1 MTLFADHR
9 VLVRGGGDLATGVV
23 ARLHRA
29 GFPLVVL
36 ELAAPLA
43 IRRPVSVARAVR
55 EGSADIEDLQVR
67 LADSPAHAFG
77 LAAAGAIPVLVAE
90 RIPVFPGPFSALVDA
105 RVAKAALDTAI
116 DQAPLVVG
124 LGPGFVAGTD
134 CHAVVETMRG
144 HHLGRVL
151 WSGSAAPDTGAPG
164 LVGGKSVERVVR
176 STRSGR
182 IVWDVDI
189 GDLVSE
195 GRTIGT
201 VAEVPVVAGLDGV
214 VRGLIDPDVPAI
226 PGLKLA
232 DIDPRADRS
241 ACFEIS
247 DKALAVGGGALEAIL
262 VWLNKRFPV

>member
-1 MTLFADHR
+1 MSLFAEHR
-9 VLVRGGGDLATGVV
+9 ILVRGGGDLATGVM

-29 GFPLVVL
+29 GFPVVVL

-43 IRRPVSVARAVR
+43 IRQTVSAARAVR
-55 EGSADIEDLQVR
+55 EGAADIEELQVR
-67 LADSPAHAFG
+67 LADTPAQALE
-77 LAAAGAIPVLVAE
+77 LAEVGTIPVLVAE
-90 RIPVFPGPFSALVDA
+90 RIPAFPRPFAALVDA
-105 RVAKAALDTAI
+105 RVAKASLDTAI

-124 LGPGFVAGTD
+124 LGPGFVAGTH

-164 LVGGKSVERVVR
+164 LVGGKSAERVIR
-176 STRSGR
+176 ASRSGR

-201 VAEVPVVAGLDGV
+201 VAGVPVVAGLDGV

-226 PGLKLA
+226 PGLKIA

-247 DKALAVGGGALEAIL
+247 DKALAVGGGTLEAIL
-262 VWLNKRFPV
+262 VWLNKNYPI